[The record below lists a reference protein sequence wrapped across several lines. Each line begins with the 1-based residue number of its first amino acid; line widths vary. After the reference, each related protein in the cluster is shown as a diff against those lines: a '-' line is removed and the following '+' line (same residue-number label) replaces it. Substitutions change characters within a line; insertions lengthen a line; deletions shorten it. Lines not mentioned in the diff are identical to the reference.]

1 MTVPVVSAIMSTRSE
16 AGPLRL
22 AMGVDANAH
31 CAGAPG
37 RKLGAAEFVRACADA
52 GLADCWGGRCAEAPR
67 ECCTT
72 FNART
77 YLQPQ
82 LAKAVSRSAAAADP
96 NTDKNPKDYILFD
109 AQQLEAVEAPAHALV
124 VAQGLADGLQLL

>member
-1 MTVPVVSAIMSTRSE
+1 
-16 AGPLRL
+16 
-22 AMGVDANAH
+22 
-31 CAGAPG
+31 
-37 RKLGAAEFVRACADA
+37 ACRDL
-52 GLADCWGGRCAEAPR
+52 GLADCWDGRCAEAPR

-82 LAKAVSRSAAAADP
+82 LNKAVSRSAAAADP

-109 AQQLEAVEAPAHALV
+109 AQQLESDGAPLRDNQGVRGSFDPDAPFPTLRFPSDHAALLSRLRPKQ
-124 VAQGLADGLQLL
+124 ALA